1 MSRRG
6 SVLIGVV
13 VGTLAAMLA
22 GGIAW
27 ATIPGT
33 DGVIHGCYKAKNGQ
47 LRLVDASSQSKHS
60 AHHSDCRP
68 SELSIDWNQQG
79 PPGIQGPPGPPGQ
92 KGDKGD
98 RGIQGPPG
106 PPGPK
111 GDKGDPGDPGPPGAS
126 GLSGLQIVT
135 SPSLLVGLFDFGHA
149 EATCPAGKTLIGGG
163 GRIGS
168 PGGFASADA
177 GYLEQSYPSGNTWF
191 VRGHNTGPW
200 IDVDLVAYAICATVS

>member
-60 AHHSDCRP
+60 AHHSDCTVRVV
-68 SELSIDWNQQG
+68 
-79 PPGIQGPPGPPGQ
+79 
-92 KGDKGD
+92 D
-98 RGIQGPPG
+98 R
-106 PPGPK
+106 
-111 GDKGDPGDPGPPGAS
+111 
-126 GLSGLQIVT
+126 L
-135 SPSLLVGLFDFGHA
+135 
-149 EATCPAGKTLIGGG
+149 E
-163 GRIGS
+163 
-168 PGGFASADA
+168 SAR
-177 GYLEQSYPSGNTWF
+177 SSGNPGTSGTP
-191 VRGHNTGPW
+191 RTEGGQG
-200 IDVDLVAYAICATVS
+200 